1 MSRNLG
7 NPKKACPK
15 SGILGDEMKP
25 RIQMVVA
32 LAVVAAM
39 FSFPSAVSMRQFSL
53 VKAGPGP
60 ACPGTDPC
68 VLSIDAPQAGPG
80 PVCPGTTGCAK

>member
-1 MSRNLG
+1 
-7 NPKKACPK
+7 
-15 SGILGDEMKP
+15 MKP
-25 RIQMVVA
+25 RIQTVMGSIVVA
-32 LAVVAAM
+32 MMLTL
-39 FSFPSAVSMRQFSL
+39 PSSVFIGQFAF

-68 VLSIDAPQAGPG
+68 VLSKDVQHAGPG